1 MIIFPAIDIRGGKC
15 VRLEQGM
22 ADRETVY
29 GEDPVE
35 RAKLWESNGA
45 EFLHVVDLD
54 GAFQGVRQNR
64 DVIKRLVDS
73 VSIPVEFGG
82 GIRTLK
88 DIEDVIKLGISRV
101 ILGTSVVEEDGF
113 LEKALNKYGE
123 KIAVSI
129 DAKDGYVALN
139 GWTKISDIKANYY
152 AKVLENLGLKTIIYT
167 DISKDGMLKGP
178 NFDELRT
185 LKDIVDMD
193 IIASGGISSIDD
205 INRLKDLEVYG
216 AIIGKALYT
225 GNIKLEEILG

>member
-178 NFDELRT
+178 NFDEMRT

>member
-15 VRLEQGM
+15 VRLEQGL

-29 GEDPVE
+29 GGDPVE
-35 RAKLWESNGA
+35 RAKHWEGKGA

-64 DVIKRLVDS
+64 NVIKKLADS
-73 VSIPVEFGG
+73 INIPVQLGG
-82 GIRTLK
+82 GIRTMR
-88 DIEDVIKLGISRV
+88 DIEEVLEMGISRV

-113 LEKALNKYGE
+113 LEKALYKYGE

-129 DAKDGYVALN
+129 DVKDGCVALN

-152 AKVLENLGLKTIIYT
+152 AKVLENLGLKTVIYT

-178 NFDELRT
+178 NFEELGA
-185 LKDIVDMD
+185 LKAIVDIN
-193 IIASGGISSIDD
+193 IIASGGISSSAD
-205 INRLKDLEVYG
+205 IRKLRKLGVYG

-225 GNIKLEEILG
+225 GNIELEEILG